1 MAQNDPEDCFVLL
14 CYVSFLPFSGV
25 NCLLGGSAS
34 CEEGSVVGADEAGE
48 RWVGYPIPASR
59 EPQPLPEQMAAWKGL
74 SGASPTPPISE
85 KVSFRMHLGC
95 WVLRAEQW

>member
-74 SGASPTPPISE
+74 SGASHTS
-85 KVSFRMHLGC
+85 H
-95 WVLRAEQW
+95 Q